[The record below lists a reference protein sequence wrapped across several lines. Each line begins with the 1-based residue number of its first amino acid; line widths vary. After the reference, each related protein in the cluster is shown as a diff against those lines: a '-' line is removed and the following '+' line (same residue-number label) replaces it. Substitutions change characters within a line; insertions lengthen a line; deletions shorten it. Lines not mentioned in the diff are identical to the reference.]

1 MSGSGTHSHNS
12 SGKRRRLLSSPNSL
26 LLPVDHLTG
35 SSPERGKAGGDQKQ
49 RLVSP
54 TSTRASA
61 RFHMSNS
68 PTRYRKNRAKPDTKL
83 LDEIADFASTKLSIP
98 DSSFTESHTQQ
109 KTPARD
115 HRDTRR
121 NDNLNDTHQQPQQ
134 ILSSSPSSITP
145 LHTTTPRTQP
155 RTDSNTTGTAQSLGL
170 GLINTSLSPLT
181 SRNTT
186 DTTSLRYRI
195 QGTLTILDINNVA
208 SVRENLLLTF
218 TYESHASRP
227 RKLQALFTYRGET
240 VPGASLELSKCCC
253 EILFNRKFSM
263 MAIFLRANG
272 VEIGS
277 LVDESKVRTRT
288 LVWQCKSSS
297 GGGGSGNSGSSSG
310 DTKLDKIAQLLLD
323 LKKSLNSG
331 LETGS
336 YGQLKL
342 ERAKD
347 DPSLWGKVFDFNKNW
362 LTEQRHEKQVI
373 SHTALIRKSKFYD
386 KSNFT
391 SLSRKRTGPSA
402 SMMSSSRR
410 TCASPTLSL
419 GTGSSESPPVVSTK
433 SVYRIGIPNESSMSD
448 DADDEETERRHQ
460 RNQNPGQTQNRNNQ
474 DNSGST
480 GSHARKTGQSRITT
494 ASFYSSLRNQPLKK
508 TARLQDTDT
517 NDTRKSHRME
527 PLSCLLGDDDSNE
540 SKERDI
546 VREFKPSLN
555 YRFNDGTSYTITNQ
569 DFKCLY
575 NNDWINDTII
585 DFFIKY
591 FVAQSIDNGIVK
603 EQEVCIM
610 SSFFYTKL
618 VSKPEDYYG
627 NVKKWVQ
634 NSNLLQKRYIV
645 IPVNTS
651 FHWFGCI
658 IANLNVLAEYLIERG
673 TKTKEANHQTD
684 GTRTTVGQDLESSRT
699 SFHVAS
705 DDVIPG
711 VPIVEIL
718 TFDSLRG
725 QHTRDIDPI
734 KDFLVVYAQDNYGL
748 VIDKSWIKMKN
759 CLVPQQP
766 NMSDCGVHV
775 ILTVKKF
782 FEDPEKTMSVWR
794 SIKRKCRESSL
805 LVNEYFEKNKR
816 NSKARKDLRSILW
829 ELHCEQERD
838 SQSKCG
844 GNGGGQPG
852 VKREEEDDGDLEII
866 EGVPD
871 SSRTGDPISQ
881 ERTSAANSS
890 VVDVPGPRG
899 SSVKF
904 ESVSSPGKHNY
915 LDSHDN
921 DDNDDEGDSRDTS
934 NVSTPLNSD
943 FRPAYSQELQQL
955 SSPPYSNRP
964 SPTKEDSDDH
974 GIEIPRDQPRRRLN
988 SSVTSKFF
996 KHSHLRYEEVAT
1008 PNGNSE
1014 PLSDNNYRDQK
1025 SEGTDVVQSNGN
1037 LQSSPVVSPQYY
1049 GHHLYE
1055 HRPSAPADSTDRKYS
1070 SSSTA
1075 DEVTIY
1081 ELEGNNFV
1089 SSADQNE
1096 HYQRSEALEKVN
1108 QVRKSISKELQE
1120 DVPIEYFGYT
1130 KTEKNWSPATQDESD
1145 YVVGGD
1151 LDQNDDVEDMDVR
1164 DDDIPSNQL
1173 IPTISLDD
1181 DGDDNT

>member
-1 MSGSGTHSHNS
+1 M
-12 SGKRRRLLSSPNSL
+12 
-26 LLPVDHLTG
+26 
-35 SSPERGKAGGDQKQ
+35 
-49 RLVSP
+49 
-54 TSTRASA
+54 
-61 RFHMSNS
+61 
-68 PTRYRKNRAKPDTKL
+68 
-83 LDEIADFASTKLSIP
+83 
-98 DSSFTESHTQQ
+98 
-109 KTPARD
+109 
-115 HRDTRR
+115 
-121 NDNLNDTHQQPQQ
+121 
-134 ILSSSPSSITP
+134 
-145 LHTTTPRTQP
+145 
-155 RTDSNTTGTAQSLGL
+155 
-170 GLINTSLSPLT
+170 
-181 SRNTT
+181 
-186 DTTSLRYRI
+186 

-227 RKLQALFTYRGET
+227 KKLQALFTYRGET

-253 EILFNRKFSM
+253 EILFNRRFTM

-277 LVDESKVRTRT
+277 LVGESKVRTRT
-288 LVWQCKSSS
+288 LVWQCKSGGDS
-297 GGGGSGNSGSSSG
+297 GDSKSNGNNGSG

-323 LKKSLNSG
+323 LKKGLNSS
-331 LETGS
+331 LEAGG
-336 YGQLKL
+336 YKQFKL

-362 LTEQRHEKQVI
+362 LTQQQQEKQVT
-373 SHTALIRKSKFYD
+373 SQSALIRKSKFYD

-391 SLSRKRTGPSA
+391 SLSRKRTVPSA
-402 SMMSSSRR
+402 STISSSRR

-419 GTGSSESPPVVSTK
+419 GVGTSESPPVVSTK
-433 SVYRIGIPNESSMSD
+433 LVYRIGIPNESSMSD
-448 DADDEETERRHQ
+448 DADDEVTEKRHQ
-460 RNQNPGQTQNRNNQ
+460 KHQDQNQTQNQGNQGNNE
-474 DNSGST
+474 ST
-480 GSHARKTGQSRITT
+480 GLQARKTGQSRITT
-494 ASFYSSLRNQPLKK
+494 ASFYSSLRNQPLRK

-517 NDTRKSHRME
+517 NDTRKSHRIE
-527 PLSCLLGDDDSNE
+527 PFSCLLGDEDSNE

-591 FVAQSIDNGIVK
+591 FVAESIDNNIVK

-618 VSKPEDYYG
+618 VSKPENYYG

-634 NSNLLQKRYIV
+634 NSNLLQKKYIV
-645 IPVNTS
+645 VPVNTS

-658 IANLNVLAEYLIERG
+658 IANLNVLAEYLIERDA
-673 TKTKEANHQTD
+673 KMKETNETD
-684 GTRTTVGQDLESSRT
+684 GTPTTVSQDLETSRT

-705 DDVIPG
+705 DDVTPG

-734 KDFLVVYAQDNYGL
+734 KDFLVAYAQDNYGL

-838 SQSKCG
+838 SRNKNG
-844 GNGGGQPG
+844 VNGGERPG
-852 VKREEEDDGDLEII
+852 MKREEEGEGEEEDDDGDLEII
-866 EGVPD
+866 EDVRD
-871 SSRTGDPISQ
+871 SNRAEDPTPQ
-881 ERTSAANSS
+881 DRTSTAKSS
-890 VVDVPGPRG
+890 AVDVPSLRG

-921 DDNDDEGDSRDTS
+921 DDNNDEADSRDAS
-934 NVSTPLNSD
+934 NVSTPLSSD
-943 FRPAYSQELQQL
+943 FRAAYSQELQQL
-955 SSPPYSNRP
+955 SSPPYSHRH
-964 SPTKEDSDDH
+964 SPTKEDSDDP
-974 GIEIPRDQPRRRLN
+974 GIEIPRDQPRRKL
-988 SSVTSKFF
+988 SSKVISKFF
-996 KHSHLRYEEVAT
+996 KHSHLRYGEAAT

-1014 PLSDNNYRDQK
+1014 PLSDNDYRDQK
-1025 SEGTDVVQSNGN
+1025 SEGPEVGQSNSN

-1049 GHHLYE
+1049 HHHPHNHHLG
-1055 HRPSAPADSTDRKYS
+1055 ATADSTVRKNS
-1070 SSSTA
+1070 SSGSG

-1081 ELEGNNFV
+1081 EMEGNNFV
-1089 SSADQNE
+1089 NSSDQNG
-1096 HYQRSEALEKVN
+1096 HYHRSEALEKVN

-1130 KTEKNWSPATQDESD
+1130 KTQKNWPPATQDEND
-1145 YVVGGD
+1145 YIVEGD
-1151 LDQNDDVEDMDVR
+1151 SDQNDGVEDIEIR

-1181 DGDDNT
+1181 DGADNT